1 VDRILVLLSNFYFI
15 QVLLFIGGKD
25 RTLEY
30 TNHEAYLNIKFQLTT
45 IACTYYLYINV
56 YFSLFSTI
64 VFAYGRL
71 RVVTF
76 CQFFDFM

>member
-1 VDRILVLLSNFYFI
+1 VNRILVLLSNYYRM
-15 QVLLFIGGKD
+15 QVLLFNGVKD

-30 TNHEAYLNIKFQLTT
+30 TNHEAYLNIKFQLTI

-56 YFSLFSTI
+56 YISLFSTI

-76 CQFFDFM
+76 CQFSDFM

>member
-1 VDRILVLLSNFYFI
+1 MDRILVLLSNFYFI
-15 QVLLFIGGKD
+15 QVLLFIGSKD

-30 TNHEAYLNIKFQLTT
+30 TNHEAYLNIKFQLTI

-56 YFSLFSTI
+56 YFSLFSTR

-76 CQFFDFM
+76 CQFSDFM